1 MNFRLP
7 KLMRGKRRRRRTE
20 ELMRKKKRKRMK
32 MKSCSPGKTRVVYS
46 SKSSDQAEFNAMI

>member
-1 MNFRLP
+1 
-7 KLMRGKRRRRRTE
+7 MRGKRRRRRTE

-46 SKSSDQAEFNAMI
+46 SKSSDQDQFIAMI

>member
-20 ELMRKKKRKRMK
+20 ELTKKKKRKRTK
-32 MKSCSPGKTRVVYS
+32 MKSCSPGKTT
-46 SKSSDQAEFNAMI
+46 I